1 MAKKN
6 RPIPKSQKE
15 IANNII
21 SSQASG
27 PKPTIADNTKRELQR
42 SVKND
47 TTKRLHIGLRDIDET
62 IVYYFNNVIKPSVIQ
77 NGSRK
82 NVPVLY
88 GSPERWKAVQKDGFY
103 RDKNGKI
110 QAPLIMFKRDSVE
123 KNRGLGNKV
132 DPNNPLTYG
141 IFKKSFSRKNIYD
154 RFSVLTNRSKS
165 DELYGVI
172 VPDYVTLSY
181 SCLIFTDY
189 IEQMNKI
196 IEAIN
201 YASDSYWGD
210 EEKFSFRAKIDTYTT
225 ATELTQGEDRA
236 VKTTFTIQMHGYII
250 SDSIQS
256 HIAGMNKYYSKSSVN
271 FKLETA
277 GTLEELTAKAGT
289 SQAETTTRFIDSAGG
304 GIPAQSTLTPDEIA
318 YIGTNLTV
326 TTVGSLNN
334 NCITFNN
341 LAFVPAPNGFI
352 PGEERF
358 SLYINGQHIAP
369 EDYTVSEVSSNIEV
383 CVDVTNLGY
392 NIGSGDQIIFTGKI
406 KNVT

>member
-1 MAKKN
+1 MAKRN
-6 RPIPKSQKE
+6 RPTPKSQKE

-110 QAPLIMFKRDSVE
+110 QAPLLMFKRDSVE

-172 VPDYVTLSY
+172 VPDYVTLTY

-210 EEKFSFRAKIDTYTT
+210 DEKFSFRATIDSYTT

-304 GIPAQSTLTPDEIA
+304 GIPAQSTLTADEIA
-318 YIGTNLTV
+318 YISTNLTV
-326 TTVGSLNN
+326 TTVGSLDN

-341 LAFVPAPNGFI
+341 LAFVSAPNGFI

-369 EDYTVSEVSSNIEV
+369 EDYTVAEVGSNIEV
-383 CVDVTNLGY
+383 CVDVTNIGY

-406 KNVT
+406 KNVI

>member
-110 QAPLIMFKRDSVE
+110 QAPLLMFKRDSVE

-289 SQAETTTRFIDSAGG
+289 SQAETTTRVIDSAGG

-369 EDYTVSEVSSNIEV
+369 QDYTVVEVGSNIEI